1 LVTSYDIAI
10 RDKNFLKQY
19 QWKYLVVDEAHRLKN
34 FECKLIKELR
44 AVPALNRLL
53 LTGTPLQNNLTELWS
68 LLNFILPEV
77 FDSLQ
82 NFKKWFD
89 FDDIFDSKEKGK
101 TQGKRESRNS
111 KKKKKKKKILK
122 Y

>member
-111 KKKKKKKKILK
+111 KKKKKI
-122 Y
+122 